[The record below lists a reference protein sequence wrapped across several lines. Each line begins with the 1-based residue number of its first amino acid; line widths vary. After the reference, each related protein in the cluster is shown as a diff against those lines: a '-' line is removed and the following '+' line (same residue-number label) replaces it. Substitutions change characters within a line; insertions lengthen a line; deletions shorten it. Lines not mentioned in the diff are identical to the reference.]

1 MIEGNVS
8 FHGHTITF
16 KAQTLCLH
24 RSLSPHSHPKIY
36 VKTMFCDCVDMNII
50 QNELY
55 SFTLILK
62 VINYFEVPIKYYEP

>member
-1 MIEGNVS
+1 MFPS
-8 FHGHTITF
+8 MSTRLLSRPRRF
-16 KAQTLCLH
+16 CLH

-55 SFTLILK
+55 SFTLLILK
-62 VINYFEVPIKYYEP
+62 VINYFEVPVKYYEP